1 VACQALW
8 IVGGVLADD
17 ILVGIVACNAT
28 DARVRAVEAFAIRQ
42 TVGLEADGQLAAPVI
57 ADYGLPGAMTLAAK
71 IRDVLRRPFSE
82 IGWSGIEIAVERIAE
97 VGGCASMAMLAGHA
111 GPQGFVSHFSVRNRV
126 AGVATET
133 DFGFAEFDLAS
144 DRLFEIAGF

>member
-1 VACQALW
+1 MTRNA
-8 IVGGVLADD
+8 ADS
-17 ILVGIVACNAT
+17 GI
-28 DARVRAVEAFAIRQ
+28 RAVKALTVGE

-57 ADYGLPGAMTLAAK
+57 SHNRLPGAMTLAAK